1 MTIWIDVIGIGEDGY
16 AGLSRQAR
24 NALEDADVV
33 IGGNRHHGLAPN
45 LRAERVK
52 WPSPFSAAVGSI
64 KEMAGRR
71 VALLVT
77 GDPLW
82 YSAGALLLRHVPAD
96 EIRFH
101 PQLSAF
107 QLACA
112 RMRWSLAD
120 VETLTTHGR
129 PAEQLLPYVYPGS
142 RLVVLTAGSEAPGQ
156 IGRLL
161 ERDGY
166 GESRLTVLG
175 SLGGKGE
182 SSRTETARHWAEG
195 VQSAEVPSFH
205 TLCIDCVAT
214 KSTTVKPRGPGL
226 PDDAF
231 ETDGN
236 FTKKELRTLA
246 VAALAPRSRELLWD
260 VGSGSGSISIEWMR
274 TARDALAIG
283 IEPNESRRAAA
294 RRNAERLGAP
304 RLKLVAGRAP
314 EVFPEL
320 PDPDAVFI
328 GGGLSHETACL
339 AIERVKP
346 FGRVVAHAV
355 TLESEGQL
363 ARMHQEYGGELT
375 RISVNRARP
384 MGALRGW
391 DALMPVTQWR
401 FMK

>member
-1 MTIWIDVIGIGEDGY
+1 MTIWVDVIGIGEDGY
-16 AGLSRQAR
+16 AGLSKQAR

-45 LRAERVK
+45 LRAERIK
-52 WPSPFSAAVGSI
+52 WPSPFSDVIGSI
-64 KEMAGRR
+64 KKMAGRR

-82 YSAGALLLRHVPAD
+82 YSAGALLLRHMPAE

-120 VETLTTHGR
+120 VETLTAHGR
-129 PAEQLLPYVYPGS
+129 PAEQMLPYVYPNS
-142 RLVVLTAGSEAPGQ
+142 RLVVLTAGPEAPGQ

-175 SLGGKGE
+175 SLGGRDE
-182 SSRTETARHWAEG
+182 SSRTETAREWAEE
-195 VQSAEVPSFH
+195 VRSEEVPSFH
-205 TLCIDCVAT
+205 TLCIECMAT
-214 KSTTVKPRGPGL
+214 AATNVRPRGPGL

-231 ETDGN
+231 ESDGN
-236 FTKKELRTLA
+236 FTKMELRILA
-246 VAALAPRSRELLWD
+246 IAALAPRPRELLWD
-260 VGSGSGSISIEWMR
+260 VGSGSGTISIEWMR
-274 TARDALAIG
+274 MARDALAIG
-283 IEPNESRRAAA
+283 IEPNKSRRAAA

-304 RLKLVAGRAP
+304 RMKLVAGRAP
-314 EVFPEL
+314 EVFSEL

-339 AIERVKP
+339 AVERVKP

-363 ARMHQEYGGELT
+363 ARLHQELGGELT

-384 MGALRGW
+384 VGGFRGW
-391 DALMPVTQWR
+391 EPLMPVTQWR
-401 FMK
+401 FAK